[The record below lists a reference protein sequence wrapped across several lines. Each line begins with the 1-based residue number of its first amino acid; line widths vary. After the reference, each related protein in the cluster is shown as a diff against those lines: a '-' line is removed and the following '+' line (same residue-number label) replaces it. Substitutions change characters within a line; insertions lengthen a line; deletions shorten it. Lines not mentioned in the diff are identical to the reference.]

1 MSRRVLRQ
9 IRKVI
14 RAGNYDLTRHA
25 IDEMA
30 EDNLSIFDIEQ
41 AVLNGTIAKIDVD
54 DPRGP
59 IYTIIGRSSDNLI
72 EVGVVGR
79 LTETDIYLIITVYEV
94 SD

>member
-1 MSRRVLRQ
+1 MSRRVLKQ
-9 IRKVI
+9 IRKAI

-30 EDNLSIFDIEQ
+30 EDNLSVLDIEQ
-41 AVLNGTIAKIDVD
+41 AVLSGTITKIDVD

-59 IYTIIGRSSDNLI
+59 IYTIIGLSSDGII

-79 LTETDIYLIITVYEV
+79 LTETDVYLVITIYF
-94 SD
+94 SFR